1 MTAAPAGPVDHL
13 AAGDGEAFWFAG
25 GRITHKAT
33 GADHGGRLMVAEVV
47 APRGTGSPLHV
58 HEYEDESWYLLKG
71 ELMFWLGDRVLT
83 ATAGSFVTG
92 RRGTPH
98 RFRVESAEATF
109 LDLMTPA
116 GFESFVRSTGW
127 PASADGPPPEGL
139 PTREGGEVDAAVRAA
154 GLTLLAS

>member
-1 MTAAPAGPVDHL
+1 MTAETDGAVDYL

-33 GADHGGRLMVAEVV
+33 GADHGGQLMVAEVV

-58 HEYEDESWYLLKG
+58 HECEDESWYVLDGQLT
-71 ELMFWLGDRVLT
+71 FWLGDRILT
-83 ATAGSFVTG
+83 AAAGSFVTG

-116 GFESFVRSTGW
+116 GFELFIRSTGW
-127 PASADGPPPEGL
+127 PATADGPPPEGL
-139 PTREGGEVDAAVRAA
+139 PPRDGGEVDAAVRAA
-154 GLTLLAS
+154 GLTLLAG